1 MGVPPHLLVPDN
13 ARDDSLS
20 ALAATFR
27 ARALFSDMRRPL
39 YESVDVYRL
48 VLAEPSL
55 PRLRHLRWFGC
66 VWQCHIRLRED
77 GVHCLE
83 LDDEA
88 PVCMNGTAF
97 QINTI
102 DLYKKDKMLLDKL
115 KKNE

>member
-1 MGVPPHLLVPDN
+1 MRKEYQKVVDFYNTTTNDQDIMVPVE
-13 ARDDSLS
+13 
-20 ALAATFR
+20 
-27 ARALFSDMRRPL
+27 
-39 YESVDVYRL
+39 Y
-48 VLAEPSL
+48 
-55 PRLRHLRWFGC
+55 
-66 VWQCHIRLRED
+66 ED

>member
-1 MGVPPHLLVPDN
+1 MRKEYQKVVDFYNTTTNEQKCYLLLLMSKDIMVPVE
-13 ARDDSLS
+13 
-20 ALAATFR
+20 
-27 ARALFSDMRRPL
+27 
-39 YESVDVYRL
+39 Y
-48 VLAEPSL
+48 
-55 PRLRHLRWFGC
+55 
-66 VWQCHIRLRED
+66 ED